1 MARDVNPTDAHTL
14 AGAYALDALTEL
26 ERAAFDRHVD
36 GCEPCAAEVSE
47 LSGTAARLADLSA
60 TEPPPALRA
69 SVLAE
74 IGRTPQ
80 VGGRRHGDQA
90 RTAAASVARWRRWTA
105 TSVAAGV
112 LALGAGVATWA
123 VTERRVNDERARA
136 QQVAAVLGAPDARL
150 RAVDAN
156 GGHVTVVVSP
166 SRDSAVAVLSGMPD
180 PGPGKAY
187 ELWFIRGTSAR
198 PAVTLPSGQR
208 DATIRVGP
216 VGDAD
221 TFGVS
226 VEKAAGAPQPTHVVG
241 ELPLT

>member
-1 MARDVNPTDAHTL
+1 
-14 AGAYALDALTEL
+14 
-26 ERAAFDRHVD
+26 
-36 GCEPCAAEVSE
+36 
-47 LSGTAARLADLSA
+47 
-60 TEPPPALRA
+60 LRA

-80 VGGRRHGDQA
+80 VGGRRRGDHA

-112 LALGAGVATWA
+112 LAVGAGVATWA
-123 VTERRVNDERARA
+123 VTEQRVRDERARA

-166 SRDSAVAVLSGMPD
+166 SRNSAVAVLSGMPD
-180 PGPGKAY
+180 PGAGKAY
-187 ELWFIRGTSAR
+187 QLWFIDAAGARSADVL
-198 PAVTLPSGQR
+198 AAGQR
-208 DATIRVGP
+208 DATVRVGP
-216 VGDAD
+216 VGDAT

-226 VEKAAGAPQPTHVVG
+226 VEK
-241 ELPLT
+241 